1 MPYSMTGMGRASGTI
16 RKPLIRF
23 DVEIKSYN
31 HRFLEISVKCPSTLL
46 PFEDDIRHCVQK
58 KVIRGHIVVLIQQ
71 DREIL
76 DAKVEIDD
84 ALLHAYMKVVDK
96 LKKQHKVGGQLDINT
111 ILSVQGLVKFSQPLA
126 DSKGVFGSFKP
137 ILNRALKTFLEMKRK
152 EGKNIEK
159 EIRKSIRVIEKSIR
173 VVEKLIPKRNKDYKE
188 HLEEIGKK
196 FDKELNEDR
205 FYQELLYTIDR
216 TDVNEECKRLGS
228 HLVLFKEAL
237 DKDAHCGRKLNF
249 LLQEI
254 QREAN
259 TCSVKANS
267 LEISKSVVQIKEE
280 VEKIREQVQ
289 NIE

>member
-1 MPYSMTGMGRASGTI
+1 MPYSMTGIGRASGTI
-16 RKPLIRF
+16 RKPLIKF
-23 DVEIKSYN
+23 DIEIKSYN

-46 PFEDDIRHCVQK
+46 PFEDEIRSCIQK
-58 KVIRGHIVVLIQQ
+58 KVTRGHIVVLIQQ

-76 DAKVEIDD
+76 DATVEIDET
-84 ALLHAYMKVVDK
+84 LLRAYMKVVDK
-96 LKKQHKVGGQLDINT
+96 LKKEHKVGGQLDINT
-111 ILSVQGLVKFSQPLA
+111 ILSVQGLVKFRQPPG
-126 DSKGVFGSFKP
+126 DSKGVFDAFKP
-137 ILNRALKTFLEMKRK
+137 ILNKALKDFLQMKRK
-152 EGKNIEK
+152 EGENIEK

-173 VVEKLIPKRNKDYKE
+173 VVEKLIPKRNQDYKE

-216 TDVNEECKRLGS
+216 TDVNEECKRLAS

-237 DKDAHCGRKLNF
+237 DKEAHCGRKLNF

-267 LEISKSVVQIKEE
+267 LEISKSAVQIKEE

>member
-1 MPYSMTGMGRASGTI
+1 MPYSMTGMGRASGII
-16 RKPLIRF
+16 RKPLIKF

-46 PFEDDIRHCVQK
+46 PFEDEIRRCIQK
-58 KVIRGHIVVLIQQ
+58 KVTRGHIVVFIQQ

-76 DAKVEIDD
+76 DTKVELDES
-84 ALLHAYMKVVDK
+84 LLRAYMAIVDK
-96 LKKQHKVGGQLDINT
+96 LEKEHKINGKLDINT
-111 ILSVQGLVKFSQPLA
+111 LLSVQGLVKFSQPVA
-126 DSKGVFGSFKP
+126 DSRDIFDALKP
-137 ILNRALKTFLEMKRK
+137 ILSKALKSFLEMKKR
-152 EGKNIEK
+152 EGKNIERD
-159 EIRKSIRVIEKSIR
+159 IRKSICIIEKNIQL
-173 VVEKLIPKRNKDYKE
+173 VEKLIPERNRDYKS

-216 TDVNEECKRLGS
+216 TDVNEECKRLSS

-237 DKDAHCGRKLNF
+237 DNDKHCGRKLNF

-259 TCSVKANS
+259 TCSVKANF

>member
-1 MPYSMTGMGRASGTI
+1 MPYSMTGMGRASGI
-16 RKPLIRF
+16 IKKPQIKF
-23 DVEIKSYN
+23 DIEIKSYN

-46 PFEDDIRHCVQK
+46 PFEDEIRWCIQK
-58 KVIRGHIVVLIQQ
+58 KVTRGHIVVLIQQ

-76 DAKVEIDD
+76 DAKVEIDET
-84 ALLHAYMKVVDK
+84 LLRAYMKVVDK
-96 LKKQHKVGGQLDINT
+96 LKKKHKVGGQLDINT
-111 ILSVQGLVKFSQPLA
+111 ILSVQGLVKFSQPPA
-126 DSKGVFGSFKP
+126 DSKAVFDAFKP
-137 ILNRALKTFLEMKRK
+137 IFNKALKGFLRMKRK
-152 EGKNIEK
+152 EGDNIEK
-159 EIRKSIRVIEKSIR
+159 EIRKSIHVIEKNIR
-173 VVEKLIPKRNKDYKE
+173 VVEKLIPKRNQDYKK

-216 TDVNEECKRLGS
+216 TDVNEECKRLSS
-228 HLVLFKEAL
+228 HLILFKEAL
-237 DKDAHCGRKLNF
+237 DKEAHCGRKLNF

-267 LEISKSVVQIKEE
+267 SKISKSVVQIKEE
-280 VEKIREQVQ
+280 VEKTREQVQ

>member
-1 MPYSMTGMGRASGTI
+1 MPYSMTGMGRASGII
-16 RKPLIRF
+16 RKPQIKF
-23 DVEIKSYN
+23 DIEIKSYN

-46 PFEDDIRHCVQK
+46 PFEDKIRSCIQK
-58 KVIRGHIVVLIQQ
+58 KVTRGHIVVLIQQ

-76 DAKVEIDD
+76 DATVEIDET
-84 ALLHAYMKVVDK
+84 LLRAYMKVVDK
-96 LKKQHKVGGQLDINT
+96 LEKEHKVGGQLDINT
-111 ILSVQGLVKFSQPLA
+111 ILSVQGLVKFNQPPT
-126 DSKGVFGSFKP
+126 DSKGVFDAFKP
-137 ILNRALKTFLEMKRK
+137 IFNKALKGFLQMKRK
-152 EGKNIEK
+152 EGENIEK
-159 EIRKSIRVIEKSIR
+159 EVRKSIRVIEKNIR
-173 VVEKLIPKRNKDYKE
+173 VVEKLIPKRNQDYKE

-216 TDVNEECKRLGS
+216 TDVNEECKRLAS

-237 DKDAHCGRKLNF
+237 DKETHCGRKLNF